1 MKRKDVKL
9 EEVFRL
15 PPGSREEMDRA
26 LERIKGRLQSNTA
39 ANPDPSVEKRVLRA
53 DRSGPARSRAICRGE
68 QGYPSLGSG
77 ARGGTDFTTE
87 RARRRDLAPNGV
99 QAREPGPDRVRPL
112 LQLRNLAGTHD
123 GRLGDSNATAPNR
136 SWPRRLRRRHF
147 GLRRRLPIR

>member
-53 DRSGPARSRAICRGE
+53 DRSGPARSRAIMLAAATIVLSVVVGAFWNSRV
-68 QGYPSLGSG
+68 QGVMSTPDGASHWVYSG
-77 ARGGTDFTTE
+77 TLSGNAGGVLKL
-87 RARRRDLAPNGV
+87 RD
-99 QAREPGPDRVRPL
+99 E
-112 LQLRNLAGTHD
+112 
-123 GRLGDSNATAPNR
+123 
-136 SWPRRLRRRHF
+136 
-147 GLRRRLPIR
+147 